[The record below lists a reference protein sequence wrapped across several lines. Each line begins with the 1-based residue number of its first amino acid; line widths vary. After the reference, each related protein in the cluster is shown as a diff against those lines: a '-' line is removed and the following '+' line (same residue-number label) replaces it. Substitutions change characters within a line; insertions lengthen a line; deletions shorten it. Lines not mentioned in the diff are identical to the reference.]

1 LDIFEKL
8 NPEQRLAV
16 ETTDGPLLIL
26 SGAGTGK
33 TRVLTSKIA
42 YILAQGLARPW
53 NILAVTFTNTAAN
66 EMKNRVKAMIGD
78 DMADGLWIGTFHSVG
93 FRWLKKYPELAG
105 LKPGF
110 IIYDEDDQKIL
121 VRKTMEEDF
130 GLDVKRYNPMAVLEQ
145 IQRFKDKGIYFGQA
159 TLDAMNSDFVNGE
172 LLGIYKRYQE
182 RLIELN
188 AADFGDLLLYPLM
201 IFEQNP
207 AVLAELQDKFRY
219 ILVDEYQ
226 DTNAVQYKLLKL
238 LSARH
243 RNIACVGDDDQ
254 SIYSWRGAEIE
265 NILKFEQ
272 DFPGAKVIRLE
283 TNYRSTPHILRAASG
298 LISKNFDRLGKT
310 LRPCGAANDDCAKV
324 AVKGVWSGE
333 EEARQIIDQIE
344 HYQRRGIDL
353 SQMAVLVRAGYQTR
367 IFEEKLVRSGIP
379 YKIIGG
385 LKFYERQE
393 IKDAIAYLRLLAHP
407 QDNLSFERIIN
418 VPRRGIGDK
427 ALAEIA
433 KNARLKHMSYFESAR
448 DMGRGRTKQAG
459 MLKQFTDGF
468 DRWRAA
474 MEGAGDEGPADPSAL
489 ARTMLEES
497 GYMDMWKSSK
507 KIEAEAKLQN
517 IMEFLGILKS
527 DFSSISEFLEYVTL
541 FTENNAG
548 AGQDMEYLSL
558 MTLHSAKGLE
568 FDAVFLPGW
577 EMGIFPNDKAMQE
590 GGVEEERRLAY
601 VGITRAKKFVE
612 IYYAGSRQVFGQW
625 QHNMPSMFLG
635 ELPKDAIDYTGFS
648 DAIKIWP

>member
-1 LDIFEKL
+1 MDIFEKL

-16 ETTDGPLLIL
+16 ETTEGPLLIL

-42 YILAQGLARPW
+42 HILSTGLARPW
-53 NILAVTFTNTAAN
+53 NILAVTFTNKAAN
-66 EMKNRVKAMIGD
+66 EMKNRVKAMIGEGP
-78 DMADGLWIGTFHSVG
+78 ADGLWIGTFHSMG

-110 IIYDEDDQKIL
+110 LIYDEDDQKIL

-130 GLDVKRYNPMAVLEQ
+130 GLDTKRFNPAAVLDQ
-145 IQRFKDKGIYFGQA
+145 IQRFKDKGVYFDQA
-159 TLDAMNSDFVNGE
+159 TIGLIDTDFVNGDM
-172 LLGIYKRYQE
+172 LGIYKRYQE
-182 RLIELN
+182 RLAELN

-201 IFEQNP
+201 IFEKNP
-207 AVLAELQDKFRY
+207 AVLEEWQEKFRY

-226 DTNAVQYKLLKL
+226 DTNAAQYKLLKL
-238 LSARH
+238 LSAKH

-254 SIYSWRGAEIE
+254 SIYSWRGAEID
-265 NILKFEQ
+265 NILKFER
-272 DFPGAKVIRLE
+272 DFPGARVIRLE
-283 TNYRSTPHILRAASG
+283 TNYRSTPYILRAASG
-298 LISKNFDRLGKT
+298 LISRNSGRLGKT
-310 LRPCGAANDDCAKV
+310 LRPCDGADEDAAKV

-333 EEARQIIDQIE
+333 EEARHIVDQIE
-344 HYQRRGIDL
+344 YRQSRGTAL

-367 IFEEKLVRSGIP
+367 IFEERLIRAGIP

-393 IKDAIAYLRLLAHP
+393 IKDIIAYLRLLAHP

-433 KNARLKHMSYFESAR
+433 RNARDKRLSYFESAR
-448 DMGRGRTKQAG
+448 DLGKGKTRQALA
-459 MLKQFTDGF
+459 LKQFAESF
-468 DRWRAA
+468 DKWREALRA
-474 MEGAGDEGPADPSAL
+474 PDGAGQADPSGL
-489 ARTMLEES
+489 VRTMLEES
-497 GYMDMWKSSK
+497 GYTDMWKSSK

-527 DFSSISEFLEYVTL
+527 DFSSITEFLEYITL
-541 FTENNAG
+541 FTENDEA
-548 AGQDMEYLSL
+548 AGQDMEYVSL
-558 MTLHSAKGLE
+558 MTLHAAKGLE

-577 EMGIFPNDKAMQE
+577 EMGIFPNEKSAQE
-590 GGVEEERRLAY
+590 GGMEEERRLAY
-601 VGITRAKKFVE
+601 VGITRARKFVE

-625 QHNMPSMFLG
+625 QHNMPSIFLG
-635 ELPKDAIDYTGFS
+635 ELPRDAVEHTGFC
-648 DAIKIWP
+648 DAMKIWP